1 MKLLRW
7 LQGVWAR
14 LGPSIARWCPWLGA
28 ILLALASGFAV
39 HSWLYLRSGLHAQAT
54 VTETTA
60 VQASDGTLTYAA
72 HLRFR
77 LPTGEVVTFVDPVL
91 STSADDPTF
100 SPGTVVPVLYPADKP
115 AAAVVV
121 TVWRVYFVAIVL
133 GIVGA
138 VFLDLGIVLRRL
150 PAGSGKA

>member
-1 MKLLRW
+1 
-7 LQGVWAR
+7 
-14 LGPSIARWCPWLGA
+14 
-28 ILLALASGFAV
+28 
-39 HSWLYLRSGLHAQAT
+39 LHAQAT